1 MTNKEIT
8 EMIKKYESKWGRLG
22 HTNIM
27 RPELNHSGE
36 EGGTT
41 MSSMTNDLIAFRQK
55 VAAGREANRLAHKST
70 VNVTD
75 INRRYFEEITT
86 NGTLIHAGTNQ
97 QNYKYYQKIDL
108 GNGQSRY
115 FYTKEEWDAYQ
126 NEKNGKKQSTGGAE
140 KVRQMHNEKESNL
153 QGMIKD
159 GDYYEKGEDG
169 KFHKTDKKWEDVRKQ
184 AIEEADNKIIDA
196 AKEGGYEAAKKAI
209 FDDDRMLEMFGQF
222 EGGFENHGWELND
235 DNSITGMNDDD
246 EKYFKEM
253 ETWLRSFKDSTG
265 IDIYKNPDFQKSV
278 MDEIRK
284 RYNLMKN
291 QAKEKEDIKNGN
303 KKYAASEGT
312 GKKSEEKKEET
323 TKTEEKKTES
333 NSGSDFD
340 KKLNETITNEGS
352 DATADY
358 IINNSPEFKAY
369 ANALRKAV
377 ADGKIK
383 VYRDGGMTGKENKEL
398 ASTFDPL
405 LEDLDA
411 LLQKAA
417 KNPDFDRKG
426 VEKLINKEFENIA
439 AAATEDKY
447 GVRDNTKKFV
457 KHSSEEPEIMDE
469 YSAFMERVKKGRE
482 KNKLAHSIMISPSDL
497 NARYEQSIKD
507 HCFLIHS
514 GNFKYYNKIDLGN
527 GQSRYFYT
535 KAEWDAYQDGL
546 GQQKKAD
553 APKKAI
559 AEQKNN
565 MSGYAD
571 WKKQQN
577 EDATKKQQK
586 ETIAKNKAADE
597 AKARANQANSTIIKK
612 QQAENFK
619 KNEAAA
625 KAEGERMAQ
634 KYSVMSSTDS
644 STNKKPS
651 EVTQENPMEEA
662 RKKLAEMKGDKTE
675 YVQKNAERINNEYNK
690 AAEDEHNISLQI
702 DEKYGFNKAKTDE
715 EVNKCWDNLV
725 QDMYQTALTIDNPDK
740 CYMNFFWHDEN
751 GNGSAGWDIYIPE
764 FEQWANEYQKEIDKV
779 FEQAQNAGSYDES
792 KKYGDLWEAMNEE
805 LRFRSLEAK
814 TKTLK
819 MVTNLKKKCLEQK

>member
-1 MTNKEIT
+1 MTNKEIH

-169 KFHKTDKKWEDVRKQ
+169 KFHKTDKKWDDVRKQ

-235 DNSITGMNDDD
+235 DDSITGMDDND

-291 QAKEKEDIKNGN
+291 QAKERESKIEGT
-303 KKYAASEGT
+303 KKYATPEGAGKKSEEKKEET
-312 GKKSEEKKEET
+312 TKSEEKKEET

-457 KHSSEEPEIMDE
+457 KHSLEEPEIMDE

-527 GQSRYFYT
+527 GNTRYFYT
-535 KAEWDAYQDGL
+535 KAEWDAYQREKGSKTNTDQKL
-546 GQQKKAD
+546 SKETLKQIEQQKQKKANYDNNAEAAKHEGDRWQKKEEPKPKVTVETIVVDVKKDPNFTKTVDTVKAAIDNGDISYVYDKPIVNIDKKTGKLSEAGMKANEAWQNLYKSFNDLSSKNKENGLSYEDVKGALMD
-553 APKKAI
+553 AFNSELKKA
-559 AEQKNN
+559 QSSNK
-565 MSGYAD
+565 SGSD
-571 WKKQQN
+571 DKPKDSN
-577 EDATKKQQK
+577 PDNLGFDKMK
-586 ETIAKNKAADE
+586 E
-597 AKARANQANSTIIKK
+597 
-612 QQAENFK
+612 
-619 KNEAAA
+619 
-625 KAEGERMAQ
+625 GM
-634 KYSVMSSTDS
+634 
-644 STNKKPS
+644 
-651 EVTQENPMEEA
+651 TQEE
-662 RKKLAEMKGDKTE
+662 
-675 YVQKNAERINNEYNK
+675 
-690 AAEDEHNISLQI
+690 
-702 DEKYGFNKAKTDE
+702 FNKALKDARDSIDFDKMTNE
-715 EVNKCWDNLV
+715 ISEVINDQFKNVDQSVLDGIKDQVTKETEKMLKNKLG
-725 QDMYQTALTIDNPDK
+725 
-740 CYMNFFWHDEN
+740 F
-751 GNGSAGWDIYIPE
+751 
-764 FEQWANEYQKEIDKV
+764 
-779 FEQAQNAGSYDES
+779 
-792 KKYGDLWEAMNEE
+792 
-805 LRFRSLEAK
+805 
-814 TKTLK
+814 
-819 MVTNLKKKCLEQK
+819 